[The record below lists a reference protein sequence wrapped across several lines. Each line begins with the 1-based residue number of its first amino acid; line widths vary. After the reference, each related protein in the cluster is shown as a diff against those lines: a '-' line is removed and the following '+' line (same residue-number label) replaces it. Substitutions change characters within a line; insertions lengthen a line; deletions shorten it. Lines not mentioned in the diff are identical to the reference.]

1 MEQLYSKNKEYPRAL
16 PDIIQ
21 VKSSN
26 VSLHGKYM
34 AVNKEDATQEQLL
47 EMGYVEVEPEPERTE
62 YTSNIFWNGTEW
74 EFEFYTEE
82 QWKAILIDR
91 ET

>member
-1 MEQLYSKNKEYPRAL
+1 MEQLYSKNKEYPKVL
-16 PDIIQ
+16 PDVVM
-21 VKSSN
+21 VKSNN
-26 VSLHGKYM
+26 VALHGKYM
-34 AVNKEDATQEQLL
+34 AINKEDVTMNQLK
-47 EMGYVEVEPEPERTE
+47 EVGYVIVEPEPDRTK

-74 EFEFYTEE
+74 EFEFYTED

>member
-1 MEQLYSKNKEYPRAL
+1 MEQLYSKNKEYPKVL
-16 PDIIQ
+16 PDVVM
-21 VKSSN
+21 VKSNN
-26 VSLHGKYM
+26 VALHGKYM
-34 AVNKEDATQEQLL
+34 VINKEDVTMNQLK
-47 EMGYVEVEPEPERTE
+47 EVGYVIVEPEPDRTK

-74 EFEFYTEE
+74 EFEFYTED